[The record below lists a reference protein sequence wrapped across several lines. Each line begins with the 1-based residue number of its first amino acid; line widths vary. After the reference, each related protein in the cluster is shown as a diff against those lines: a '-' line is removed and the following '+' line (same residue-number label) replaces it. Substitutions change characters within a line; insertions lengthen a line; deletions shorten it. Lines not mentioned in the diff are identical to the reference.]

1 MRSSGDGLAETVSRR
16 PGTGKPPLRLL
27 ESLEPM
33 DPVAE
38 LDRHRYL
45 SLATY
50 RKNGAE
56 VRTPVWFAAGD
67 GKLFVFSAGDAGKV
81 KRLRNSP
88 RARIALCDARGGV
101 RGSWRPASGKL
112 ITDPPSIEQAYA
124 LFRTKYGRRMRLAD
138 LFARLLGR
146 LRRRAWIEITPE

>member
-1 MRSSGDGLAETVSRR
+1 
-16 PGTGKPPLRLL
+16 
-27 ESLEPM
+27 M
-33 DPVAE
+33 DAAGE

-50 RKNGAE
+50 KRNGAE

-88 RARIALCDARGGV
+88 RARIAPCDARGGL
-101 RGSWRPASGKL
+101 RGPWHAASARL
-112 ITDPPSIEQAYA
+112 MTDAPSIEQAHA
-124 LFRTKYGRRMRLAD
+124 RFRTKYGRQMRLAD

-146 LRRRAWIEITPE
+146 LRRRAWIEITLE

>member
-1 MRSSGDGLAETVSRR
+1 
-16 PGTGKPPLRLL
+16 
-27 ESLEPM
+27 M
-33 DPVAE
+33 DPTPE
-38 LDRHRYL
+38 LAGHRYL

-88 RARIALCDARGGV
+88 RARVAPCDARGGV
-101 RGSWRPASGKL
+101 RGPWHKAAGRL
-112 ITDPPSIEQAYA
+112 LTDQPSIEQAHA
-124 LFRTKYGRRMRLAD
+124 LMRTKYGRQMRLAD

-146 LRRRAWIEITPE
+146 LRRRAWIEITLE